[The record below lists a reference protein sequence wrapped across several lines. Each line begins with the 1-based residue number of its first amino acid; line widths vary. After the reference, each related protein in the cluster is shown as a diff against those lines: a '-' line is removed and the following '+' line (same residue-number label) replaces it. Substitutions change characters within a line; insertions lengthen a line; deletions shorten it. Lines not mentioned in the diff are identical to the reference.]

1 MTIEDI
7 EGFKSGMD
15 IIFDFVK
22 KNRNTLFSESNA
34 LRFVATLPTQ
44 NNRQE
49 AHINL
54 LTLFCLFT
62 SDVSDALYQVDIYY
76 LLLLLISS

>member
-1 MTIEDI
+1 ER
-7 EGFKSGMD
+7 KASC
-15 IIFDFVK
+15 
-22 KNRNTLFSESNA
+22 SESNA
-34 LRFVATLPTQ
+34 LHIVATLATQ

-62 SDVSDALYQVDIYY
+62 SDVSDALYQVDINY
-76 LLLLLISS
+76 LARFIPEGKRQLRLHFFPQKTPV